1 MKFKIIPAQHLVVE
15 TLIDLHPE
23 YHKDDK
29 YKDAKHNKW
38 ISFQRDWGRIDREF
52 IDSNEVKIF
61 KDCNDIS
68 EIQNLINNSINS
80 LTPISK
86 DKNEKSFY
94 NNQDYNNFYN
104 IRNIE
109 NKLDLDIDYLW
120 AGSTGG
126 GSSLNMIFHN
136 GVDDNEIS
144 KVENMLNDMVPLD
157 TIADDLNYSFETE
170 EYHQTPI
177 KVKE

>member
-1 MKFKIIPAQHLVVE
+1 MKFKIIPAQHLVIE

-52 IDSNEVKIF
+52 IESNEVKIF

-68 EIQNLINNSINS
+68 QIQNLINNSINS

-94 NNQDYNNFYN
+94 NNEDYNN
-104 IRNIE
+104 
-109 NKLDLDIDYLW
+109 LDLDIDYLW

-136 GVDDNEIS
+136 GVNDNEIS

-177 KVKE
+177 KVEE

>member
-1 MKFKIIPAQHLVVE
+1 MVRQHL
-15 TLIDLHPE
+15 H
-23 YHKDDK
+23 Y
-29 YKDAKHNKW
+29 
-38 ISFQRDWGRIDREF
+38 ISQ
-52 IDSNEVKIF
+52 
-61 KDCNDIS
+61 
-68 EIQNLINNSINS
+68 IQNLINNSINS

-177 KVKE
+177 KVEE

>member
-1 MKFKIIPAQHLVVE
+1 MAAEDQEIVNDVKKNGGKAILTSNKHKTGTDRIFEAYQKLNLVNIDFIMNLQGDEPA
-15 TLIDLHPE
+15 I
-23 YHKDDK
+23 
-29 YKDAKHNKW
+29 
-38 ISFQRDWGRIDREF
+38 
-52 IDSNEVKIF
+52 
-61 KDCNDIS
+61 
-68 EIQNLINNSINS
+68 
-80 LTPISK
+80 
-86 DKNEKSFY
+86 
-94 NNQDYNNFYN
+94 N
-104 IRNIE
+104 IRDIVNLNQLMINHKAKIGTLAAKIE

-157 TIADDLNYSFETE
+157 TIADELNYSFETE

-177 KVKE
+177 KVEE

>member
-1 MKFKIIPAQHLVVE
+1 M
-15 TLIDLHPE
+15 
-23 YHKDDK
+23 
-29 YKDAKHNKW
+29 
-38 ISFQRDWGRIDREF
+38 
-52 IDSNEVKIF
+52 
-61 KDCNDIS
+61 
-68 EIQNLINNSINS
+68 INNSINS

-177 KVKE
+177 KVEE